1 MNKIILLI
9 TLLCTTNIFAESIE
23 DQVQRK
29 MDMQTLSTGLEM
41 VQKGILYN
49 NPSLTKTGIS
59 MIKKGQKKL
68 IESHGEDLKKYLP
81 MDSAFAFKFAKSA
94 AKRIQDYSDELT
106 EYLNSKKDYMKISAS
121 YTHIMNECA
130 GCHLRIRKW

>member
-59 MIKKGQKKL
+59 MIKKGQKNLLNHMVK
-68 IESHGEDLKKYLP
+68 ILKNIYQWIVLLHLSLQNLLQK
-81 MDSAFAFKFAKSA
+81 
-94 AKRIQDYSDELT
+94 
-106 EYLNSKKDYMKISAS
+106 EYKI
-121 YTHIMNECA
+121 ILMN
-130 GCHLRIRKW
+130 LQKI